1 MFILN
6 PFIFG
11 PGGNQYEVLLA
22 EDGGALL
29 PEDAQVGDWFVLED
43 GD

>member
-1 MFILN
+1 MLN

-11 PGGNQYEVLLA
+11 PGGNMWDVLLA
-22 EDGGALL
+22 EDGGAVL
-29 PEDAQVGDWFVLED
+29 PEDAADGDWFVLED